1 MNIRESIDAL
11 EQQIYIACSEGDYET
26 VNMLE
31 AQLEKLRGKAE
42 HPFDEDP
49 YALEG
54 RAFLDDDD
62 WS

>member
-1 MNIRESIDAL
+1 
-11 EQQIYIACSEGDYET
+11 
-26 VNMLE
+26 MLE
-31 AQLEKLRGKAE
+31 AQLERLRGKAE

-54 RAFLDDDD
+54 RAFLDDD

>member
-31 AQLEKLRGKAE
+31 TQLEVLRGKAE
-42 HPFDEDP
+42 HPFDDDP
-49 YALEG
+49 YSLEG
-54 RAFLDDDD
+54 RLFFDDD

>member
-1 MNIRESIDAL
+1 MNIRERIDAL

-31 AQLEKLRGKAE
+31 EQLEALRGKAE
-42 HPFDEDP
+42 HPFDDDP
-49 YALEG
+49 YSLEG
-54 RAFLDDDD
+54 RPFFDDD